1 MRMTRFPGKGA
12 YFPSPR
18 AGASTPRAR
27 IRYNARFSQNPD
39 SMTQTNWRTPWVI
52 LICGG
57 IILTL
62 SLGTRHSFGLYLP
75 PMTLDLGWSRE
86 TFAIALAIQNL
97 VYGLATPFAG
107 MIADKF
113 GAPRALIGG
122 TLLYALGM
130 MLMAHSTS
138 GWDFSFSAGLLVG
151 IGLSC
156 SGFSTVFG
164 AIGRAFPP
172 EKRTVVLGIA
182 GAAGSF
188 GQFLMLPYG
197 QTLITHFGW
206 HNALLISAAT
216 LFLILPL
223 SSALS
228 EKIGSRAV
236 DASKQ
241 SIPEALRE
249 ALGHSGYVL
258 LCSGYFVCGFQLMFI
273 SVHFPAYLIDQRMTP
288 QVGMMALALIGLFNI
303 FGSYLWGWL
312 GQHYTKKYV
321 LSALYFIRALVFAL
335 FLVLPLSPLTVYGF
349 SAAIGFL
356 WLGTVPVTSG
366 LIAHIFG
373 VKYLATLTGIAFL
386 FHQVGSFLGVW
397 IAGYLFDV
405 TGSYQLMWVL
415 TIALGILAGLI
426 NLPINEKPVIRPA
439 VAAA

>member
-1 MRMTRFPGKGA
+1 
-12 YFPSPR
+12 
-18 AGASTPRAR
+18 
-27 IRYNARFSQNPD
+27 
-39 SMTQTNWRTPWVI
+39 MTQSNWRTPAVI

-57 IILTL
+57 MILTL
-62 SLGTRHSFGLYLP
+62 SLGTRHSFGLYLQ

-97 VYGLATPFAG
+97 VYGIATPFAG

-113 GAPRALIGG
+113 GAARALIGG
-122 TLLYALGM
+122 TLLYGLGM
-130 MLMAHSTS
+130 VMMAHSTT
-138 GWDFSFSAGLLVG
+138 GLEFSLSAGLLVG
-151 IGLSC
+151 AGLSC
-156 SGFSTVFG
+156 SGFATVFG
-164 AIGRAFPP
+164 VIGRAFPA
-172 EKRTVVLGIA
+172 EKRTMVLGIA

-197 QTLITHFGW
+197 QTLITNFGW
-206 HNALLISAAT
+206 HNALFVCAAT
-216 LFLILPL
+216 LLLILPL
-223 SSALS
+223 SSALV
-228 EKIGSRAV
+228 ENIGARAV

-249 ALGHSGYVL
+249 AFGNSGYVL

-288 QVGMMALALIGLFNI
+288 HTGMMALALIGLFNI
-303 FGSYLWGWL
+303 FGTFLWGWL

-321 LSALYFIRALVFAL
+321 LSALYFTRAVVFGVFIL
-335 FLVLPLSPLTVYGF
+335 LPLTPLSVYLF

-397 IAGYLFDV
+397 IGGYLFDA
-405 TGSYQLMWVL
+405 TGSYRLMWLL
-415 TIALGILAGLI
+415 TIALGVLAALI
-426 NLPINEKPVIRPA
+426 NLPINEKPVVRPA
-439 VAAA
+439 AVPA

>member
-1 MRMTRFPGKGA
+1 
-12 YFPSPR
+12 
-18 AGASTPRAR
+18 
-27 IRYNARFSQNPD
+27 
-39 SMTQTNWRTPWVI
+39 V
-52 LICGG
+52 LVCGG

-62 SLGTRHSFGLYLP
+62 SLGTRHSFGLYLQ
-75 PMTLDLGWSRE
+75 PMTLDLGWSRQ

-107 MIADKF
+107 MVADKF

-122 TLLYALGM
+122 TVLYALGM
-130 MLMAHSTS
+130 VMMAHATT
-138 GWDFSFSAGLLVG
+138 GWEFTLSAGLLVG
-151 IGLSC
+151 TGLSC
-156 SGFSTVFG
+156 SGFATVFG
-164 AIGRAFPP
+164 VIGRAFPA

-197 QTLITHFGW
+197 QTMITHLGW
-206 HNALLISAAT
+206 QNALFVCAAT
-216 LFLILPL
+216 LLLIVPL
-223 SSALS
+223 AAALR
-228 EKIGSRAV
+228 EGGGARV
-236 DASKQ
+236 ETSKQ

-249 ALGHSGYVL
+249 AFGHSGYML

-288 QVGMMALALIGLFNI
+288 ETGMMALALIGLFNI
-303 FGSYLWGWL
+303 FGTYLWGWL

-321 LSALYFIRALVFAL
+321 LSVLYFTRAVVFLVFISM
-335 FLVLPLSPLTVYGF
+335 PLAPFSVYIF

-366 LIAHIFG
+366 LIAQIFG

-397 IAGYLFDV
+397 IAGYLFDS
-405 TGSYQLMWVL
+405 TGSYRLTWLL
-415 TIALGILAGLI
+415 TIALGVMAALI
-426 NLPINEKPVIRPA
+426 NLPINDRQIVRPTSA
-439 VAAA
+439 TAPA

>member
-1 MRMTRFPGKGA
+1 L
-12 YFPSPR
+12 
-18 AGASTPRAR
+18 
-27 IRYNARFSQNPD
+27 
-39 SMTQTNWRTPWVI
+39 QTSSANWRTPLVV

-62 SLGTRHSFGLYLP
+62 SLGTRHSFGLYLQ
-75 PMTLDLGWSRE
+75 PMTLDLGWNRQ

-113 GAPRALIGG
+113 GAAKALIGG

-130 MLMAHSTS
+130 VLMAHSTT
-138 GWDFSFSAGLLVG
+138 GWEFTLSAGLLVG
-151 IGLSC
+151 TGLSC
-156 SGFSTVFG
+156 SGFATVFG
-164 AIGRAFPP
+164 VIGRAFPP

-197 QTLITHFGW
+197 QTLITHLGW
-206 HNALLISAAT
+206 HNALLICAAT

-223 SSALS
+223 SAALTES
-228 EKIGSRAV
+228 GGRA
-236 DASKQ
+236 AETSKQ

-249 ALGHSGYVL
+249 AFGHSGFML
-258 LCSGYFVCGFQLMFI
+258 LCSGYFVCGFQLLFI

-288 QVGMMALALIGLFNI
+288 ETGMMALALIGLFNI
-303 FGSYLWGWL
+303 FGTFLWGWL

-321 LSALYFIRALVFAL
+321 LSALYFIRAIAFAI
-335 FLVLPLSPLTVYGF
+335 FLALPLSPFSVYLF
-349 SAAIGFL
+349 SATIGFL

-397 IAGYLFDV
+397 IAAYLFDS
-405 TGSYQLMWVL
+405 TGSYRLMWL
-415 TIALGILAGLI
+415 ITIALGVLAALI
-426 NLPINEKPVIRPA
+426 NLPINDRQIHRPLPA
-439 VAAA
+439 PA